1 VVIARS
7 IIDWHYVD
15 WAGTIAFDIS
25 SEEAAVLVRA
35 CRKYRSTMPTYLQST
50 QAELA
55 ILDDL
60 IIRLSALC
68 SDDEPEPDGLY
79 PADL

>member
-1 VVIARS
+1 L
-7 IIDWHYVD
+7 VD
-15 WAGTIAFDIS
+15 WAGAIAFDIS

-35 CRKYRSTMPTYLQST
+35 CRKYRSTMPTYLQSA
-50 QAELA
+50 QAEVV

-60 IIRLSALC
+60 VTRLTALC
-68 SDDEPEPDGLY
+68 VDDEPEPDGLY